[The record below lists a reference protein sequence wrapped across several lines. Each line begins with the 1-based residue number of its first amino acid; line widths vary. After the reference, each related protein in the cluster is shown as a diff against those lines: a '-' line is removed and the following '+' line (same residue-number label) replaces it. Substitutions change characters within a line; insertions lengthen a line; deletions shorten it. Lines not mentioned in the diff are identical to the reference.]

1 MFASE
6 KVFTLNSC
14 LTPNLPMEASFPPP
28 HLMSRRIN
36 KWMQTCVLPL
46 EGIKEAQQGV
56 GWDKG
61 TIRSF
66 FLVKR
71 CYELTIT
78 PKIHMLKP

>member
-1 MFASE
+1 M
-6 KVFTLNSC
+6 
-14 LTPNLPMEASFPPP
+14 
-28 HLMSRRIN
+28 
-36 KWMQTCVLPL
+36 LPL

-71 CYELTIT
+71 YYELTIT